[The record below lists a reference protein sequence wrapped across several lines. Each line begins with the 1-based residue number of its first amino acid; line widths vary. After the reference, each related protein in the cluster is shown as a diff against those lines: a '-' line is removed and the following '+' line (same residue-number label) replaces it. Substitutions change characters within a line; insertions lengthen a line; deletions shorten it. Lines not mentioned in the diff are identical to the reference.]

1 LGGGKQHIAHARSD
15 DYTENYIHNVIVFLP
30 PARYVYPIR
39 QAEQNSAYNIKIS
52 VILRRQI
59 KMHIRSLENK
69 RGLRYNTKYE
79 NDIQMVRR

>member
-1 LGGGKQHIAHARSD
+1 MFTQSVR
-15 DYTENYIHNVIVFLP
+15 
-30 PARYVYPIR
+30 
-39 QAEQNSAYNIKIS
+39 AEQNSAYNIKIS